1 MLPLRATAHTELAYV
16 HDYVENQMT
25 ISKRDMDQKVLKI
38 PKIPS
43 LLEEKKNILSGS
55 DFPTS
60 LELSRVI
67 FLSA

>member
-1 MLPLRATAHTELAYV
+1 MLPLIATAHTELAYV
-16 HDYVENQMT
+16 HDYVENQMA
-25 ISKRDMDQKVLKI
+25 IYKRDMDQKVLKI

-43 LLEEKKNILSGS
+43 LLEEKNILSGS
-55 DFPTS
+55 DFATS

>member
-1 MLPLRATAHTELAYV
+1 MLPLIAIAHTELAYV
-16 HDYVENQMT
+16 HDYVENQMA
-25 ISKRDMDQKVLKI
+25 IYKRDMDQKVLKI

-43 LLEEKKNILSGS
+43 LLEEKNILSGS
-55 DFPTS
+55 DFATS

>member
-43 LLEEKKNILSGS
+43 LLEEKKKISCLDQTFQLLWNSPG
-55 DFPTS
+55 
-60 LELSRVI
+60 
-67 FLSA
+67 

>member
-25 ISKRDMDQKVLKI
+25 ISKTDMDQKVLKI

-43 LLEEKKNILSGS
+43 LLEEKKKYPVWIRLSNFFGTLPG
-55 DFPTS
+55 DFP
-60 LELSRVI
+60 
-67 FLSA
+67 